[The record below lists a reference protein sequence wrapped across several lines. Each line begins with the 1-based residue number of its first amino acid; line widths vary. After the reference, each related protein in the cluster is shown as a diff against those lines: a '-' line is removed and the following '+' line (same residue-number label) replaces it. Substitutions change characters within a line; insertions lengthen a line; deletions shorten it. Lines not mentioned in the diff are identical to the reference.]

1 MNKADRIALKAM
13 DERELADIGI
23 SRADL
28 PRLCAECAFGSYF
41 YDAFVCYLPPA
52 SNARFEC
59 TPSGVTEPM
68 PGALKGPAAA
78 SSTKGFGRR
87 ARSGSWRHHGFQ
99 RAIVRAVLTLSA
111 MLIIWAIVYGGVP
124 ESGLF

>member
-1 MNKADRIALKAM
+1 MNKADRLSLKGM
-13 DERELADIGI
+13 DDRELADIGI
-23 SRADL
+23 SRSDL

-41 YDAFVCYLPPA
+41 YDAFVCYMPPA
-52 SNARFEC
+52 SVARLDC
-59 TPSGVTEPM
+59 TPYDVTGPM
-68 PGALKGPAAA
+68 PGALKVPPAA
-78 SSTKGFGRR
+78 SSTEGCGKR

-99 RAIVRAVLTLSA
+99 RAIVKAVLTLSA